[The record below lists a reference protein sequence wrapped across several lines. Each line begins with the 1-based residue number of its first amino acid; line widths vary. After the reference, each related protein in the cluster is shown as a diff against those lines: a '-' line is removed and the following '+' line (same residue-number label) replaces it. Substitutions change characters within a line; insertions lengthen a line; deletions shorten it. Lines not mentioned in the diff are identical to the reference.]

1 MTEVFGITD
10 PELEAIR
17 SVKRYI
23 ATSIPLKQPFSP
35 PPPVQDD
42 LATVNRMLSRL
53 ATAPPIEEVAS
64 RPNGEFP
71 QPEPSDDAGV
81 DRMQWEILNSLL
93 TFAVCPDE
101 LKRFVDD
108 ALKLRDVHLLFT
120 ARLAL
125 DNYLGKDDIPF

>member
-1 MTEVFGITD
+1 MPELSPITD
-10 PELEAIR
+10 TELEAIR
-17 SVKRYI
+17 SVERYI

-125 DNYLGKDDIPF
+125 DNYLGKDDITF